1 MFGTLSGIEALPAAV
16 DDFANTSAEQGDR
29 NLSLRHEGCEQL
41 RPPALVA
48 IKAPGLDQLGAG
60 VFVVRIHVT
69 LVPSCGFPPN
79 HHSRMTTD
87 GATSSPPPLGGRGG
101 ATHRAGRPRR
111 LTEQALFSQ
120 VARQNIRTD

>member
-16 DDFANTSAEQGDR
+16 DEFAKASAEPGDR

-60 VFVVRIHVT
+60 VFVVRIHGT
-69 LVPSCGFPPN
+69 LVAKADSTEPITCALRRWCHIFPLP
-79 HHSRMTTD
+79 R
-87 GATSSPPPLGGRGG
+87 LG
-101 ATHRAGRPRR
+101 
-111 LTEQALFSQ
+111 EE
-120 VARQNIRTD
+120 